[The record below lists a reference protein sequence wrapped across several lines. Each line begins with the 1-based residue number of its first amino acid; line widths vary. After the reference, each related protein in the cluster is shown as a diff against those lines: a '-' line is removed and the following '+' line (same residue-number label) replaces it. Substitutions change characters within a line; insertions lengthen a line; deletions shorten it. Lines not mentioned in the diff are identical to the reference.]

1 MSRRIL
7 WINPVMTDAFD
18 DPIGESLRSEA
29 RHDTVLDIASLP
41 GEGPVHLEYSAYELA
56 VAVPTLQTVLWAE
69 EEKYDATVIGCF
81 YDPFLRAAK
90 ELTSKMAVTAPAE
103 ACIRI
108 SQSLGER
115 FSILVGREKW
125 IPEMHENVRKYGAAE
140 NLASFRSLNMG
151 VVEFQV
157 DPQVTEARIRQEA
170 EIAVERD
177 RADVVI
183 LGCTIEFG
191 FYRNLQEHLGVPV
204 VDALVAPLRYAEM
217 LADLG
222 TGQNWHHSARLGYGS
237 PDIQERASLLTPRKP
252 KLTPAPLLASARTST
267 PS

>member
-18 DPIGESLRSEA
+18 DPIGASLRSEA
-29 RHDTVLDIASLP
+29 RTDTILDIASLP
-41 GEGPVHLEYSAYELA
+41 GEGPVHLEYSAYEMA

-69 EEKYDATVIGCF
+69 QEGYDAAVIGCF
-81 YDPFLRAAK
+81 YDPFIRAAK
-90 ELTSKMAVTAPAE
+90 ELTTNMAVTAPAE

-125 IPEMHENVRKYGAAE
+125 IPEMHENIRKYGAE
-140 NLASFRSLNMG
+140 DNLASFRSLNMG

-157 DPQVTEARIRQEA
+157 DPHITEARIRQEA
-170 EIAVERD
+170 EMAVERD

-204 VDALVAPLRYAEM
+204 VDATVAPLRYAEM
-217 LADLG
+217 LADIG
-222 TGQNWHHSARLGYGS
+222 AGQNWYHSPRLGYGT
-237 PDIQERASLLTPRKP
+237 PDTDERASLLAPRKP
-252 KLTPAPLLASARTST
+252 KLTPAPANASTT
-267 PS
+267 V